1 MQKQTKDQRYY
12 QKLKEDGQKDFRKVE
27 RDNSPYP
34 GIRVT
39 KKQITFRVSQEAAD
53 RLKALADQANITKW
67 EMVSRIIL
75 KGFPG
80 IVKEGWANQSDLPT
94 RRYEWDG
101 H

>member
-1 MQKQTKDQRYY
+1 MQKQTKDQKHYR
-12 QKLKEDGQKDFRKVE
+12 KLKEDSQKDFRKVE

-53 RLKALADQANITKW
+53 RLKVLADQAKRLSGKW
-67 EMVSRIIL
+67 SAESSSKDSQASRMLDGRTTMIYRL
-75 KGFPG
+75 VGTSG
-80 IVKEGWANQSDLPT
+80 I
-94 RRYEWDG
+94 G